1 MRQGCFWLVLIAYLG
16 LGGCRTTAPA
26 GEASV
31 AAGLFSETEEPLK
44 QLPYTPSLNLDGL
57 DRKVD
62 PCVDFYQ
69 YSCGGWLAKNPIPA
83 EQASWSVYGK
93 LGHDTNR
100 YLWGILRELARTQT
114 QLVGEQA
121 KLGQYFEACM
131 DEAKVELRG
140 QAPLMPEWQAI
151 AGMQDKSEL
160 ATLLARLHLV
170 AGSDAPFFNFG
181 AAQDFSNAGIMIAN
195 ADSGGLG
202 LPDRDYYLSEDK
214 SARLMLNA
222 YIDHIVRSF
231 ALVGIGSEVAL
242 EKAKVIV
249 KIETA
254 LAKATLTQVER
265 RDSRNLN
272 HKFSAEALL
281 ALTPD
286 FPWDQYFL
294 ALGVAF
300 PKEINV
306 SEPAFYKELQIQL
319 QSRSLDELKSY
330 LAWHVLLSRSP
341 YLSNAFV
348 AEHFAFYSKTL
359 FGVPKLAP
367 RWQRCV
373 DLVDAQL
380 GDALGQEFVRRNFSP
395 KLKTQTLRMTTQI
408 EQKMQATLTKVKWMS
423 AATRKQ
429 ALAKLST
436 VVNKV
441 GYPDRWRDYGPFA
454 VNSDDFYGNVQRG
467 SGFEAKRQLGK
478 IGVAVDRG
486 EWAMTAQTVN
496 AYYNP
501 QMNDVNFPAAV
512 LQPPLYDDKMDAAP
526 NYGNTGGTIGH
537 ELIHGFDDSGRLFDA
552 KGNLRDWW
560 SAADGAEFNRRA
572 QCLVDQFAEY
582 TIVDDIKINSRLTL
596 GEDVADLGG
605 MILAYAAWQAEQ
617 KGTKSEIREGFTPEQ
632 RFFIGFG
639 QWACENNRPENL
651 RVNALTNPHSPGRY
665 RINGVVVN
673 LPDFARAFSC
683 KPGQAMVKANK
694 CKIW

>member
-1 MRQGCFWLVLIAYLG
+1 MRQECICLSLTVLLCLV
-16 LGGCRTTAPA
+16 GCRTTEPA
-26 GEASV
+26 VQNSIVVGVQAG
-31 AAGLFSETEEPLK
+31 AAEPLQ
-44 QLPYTPSLNLDGL
+44 QLPYTPGLNLDGL

-69 YSCGGWLAKNPIPA
+69 YSCGGWLAKNPVPSD
-83 EQASWSVYGK
+83 QASWSVYGK
-93 LGHDTNR
+93 LGHDTSR
-100 YLWGILRELARTQT
+100 YLWGILNELARTQA

-131 DEAKVELRG
+131 DEVKVELKG

-160 ATLLARLHLV
+160 ASLLARLHLV
-170 AGSDAPFFNFG
+170 AGSDAPLFNFG
-181 AAQDFSNAGIMIAN
+181 AAQDFNDAGRMMAS

-202 LPDRDYYLSEDK
+202 LPDRDYYVSEDK
-214 SARLMLNA
+214 SARAMLAA
-222 YIDHIVRSF
+222 YSDHIVRSF
-231 ALVGIGSEVAL
+231 ALMGIDSEAAL
-242 EKAKVIV
+242 EKAKVI
-249 KIETA
+249 INMETA
-254 LAKATLTQVER
+254 LAKATLTQVAR

-272 HKFSAEALL
+272 HRFTAGQLL

-286 FPWDQYFL
+286 FFWDQYFR

-300 PKEINV
+300 PKVVNV
-306 SEPAFYKELQIQL
+306 SEPAFYRELQAQV
-319 QSRSLDELKSY
+319 QNRSLDELKAY

-341 YLSNAFV
+341 YLSSAFV

-395 KLKTQTLRMTTQI
+395 KMKAQTLRMTTQI
-408 EQKMQATLTKVKWMS
+408 EQKMRSTLTNLKWMS
-423 AATRKQ
+423 ADTRKQ

-467 SGFEAKRQLGK
+467 SGFEAKRQLSK
-478 IGVAVDRG
+478 IGMAVDRG

-512 LQPPLYDDKMDAAP
+512 LQPPLYDDKMDSAP

-552 KGNLRDWW
+552 RGNLRDWW

-572 QCLVDQFAEY
+572 QCLVDQFAQY

-605 MILAYAAWQAEQ
+605 MILAYAAWQAERAG
-617 KGTKSEIREGFTPEQ
+617 KKSEIRDGFTPEQ

-673 LPDFARAFSC
+673 LPDFARAFAC
-683 KPGQAMVKANK
+683 KPDQAMVKANT